1 MPAEAGR
8 APEPGPA
15 PEPRRRSSRRDAV
28 EPAHPV
34 PAADPG
40 VRETLARAV
49 RAVDAPDV
57 VVAWSRR
64 GERAV
69 CTGGTAPPP
78 VVSREV
84 LRYETGSAG
93 KTLTGL
99 MLAAMVRAGR
109 VRWSTPAHALLIPG
123 SAPRPHP
130 ITLLHL
136 VTHTSGLPG
145 LPADLYPGALRHRA
159 TNPYAGYPTRRVLEA
174 FARHRSRRPP
184 GSRWRYSNLGAAV
197 LGHALGAACDTS
209 WEGALEEWVLAPLR
223 RVGAV
228 NLGTAPAPGAD
239 PLRGPV
245 DAVGHGRDGVTPVPP
260 LLMGGFPA
268 AGAVRGDPLS
278 LLRLLEA
285 HLRPA
290 GAPDPVLAAA
300 LETVRTP
307 VLRRGRRGDRTHTVT
322 WFREEGPRGPVLFHA
337 GATCGQQAFLGFRP
351 GTGTALVAVCTRR
364 FRSRDAFPVTARN
377 LLDALP

>member
-1 MPAEAGR
+1 MPAT
-8 APEPGPA
+8 
-15 PEPRRRSSRRDAV
+15 DT
-28 EPAHPV
+28 
-34 PAADPG
+34 G

-49 RAVDAPDV
+49 GAVDAPDV

-69 CTGGTAPPP
+69 CTGGTAPAPP
-78 VVSREV
+78 VSREV
-84 LRYETGSAG
+84 LRYEIGSAG

-99 MLAAMVRAGR
+99 LLAAMVHAGR
-109 VRWSTPAHALLIPG
+109 VRWSTPAHALLTPG
-123 SAPRPHP
+123 GAPRPNP

-136 VTHTSGLPG
+136 VTHTSGLPT
-145 LPADLYPGALRHRA
+145 LPVDLYPGALRHRT
-159 TNPYAGYPTRRVLEA
+159 TNPYAGYSTGRVLEA

-209 WEGALEEWVLAPLR
+209 WEGALEQRILVPLR
-223 RVGAV
+223 RVGVV
-228 NLGTAPAPGAD
+228 NVGTAPAPGTD
-239 PLRGPV
+239 PSRGPV

-268 AGAVRGDPLS
+268 AGAVRGDPVS
-278 LLRLLEA
+278 LLRLLEL

-290 GAPDPVLAAA
+290 GAPDPVTAAA

-307 VLRRGRRGDRTHTVT
+307 VLRRGRRGERTHTVT

-351 GTGTALVAVCTRR
+351 GTGTALVVVCTRR
-364 FRSRDAFPVTARN
+364 FRLNDTFPAAARG